1 ALEGVEEAQQI
12 SNRLDVLRPA
22 IDRQG
27 RLAPED
33 TEVSHEGRQP
43 VRMIGMDVGDDDRGE
58 RLRLDAGAM
67 ELLDRAAAAVDQH
80 GALGRDDDDR
90 RRVADGGRNRARRAQ
105 KCEVHQGVRRRAGS
119 KGASAGWLWMA
130 LERTVKSTRSL
141 ASTNTSWRYGK

>member
-33 TEVSHEGRQP
+33 TEVSHEGREP

-80 GALGRDDDDR
+80 GPLGRGDDNR
-90 RRVADGGRNRARRAQ
+90 RRVADGRRNPARSAQEREVHHGARRL
-105 KCEVHQGVRRRAGS
+105 AGS
-119 KGASAGWLWMA
+119 KSASGGLVLMA
-130 LERTVKSTRSL
+130 TERTVKSTRSL